1 MSLIKW
7 LKRPFPLWL
16 LVLAVIVTASIVS
29 SAIIL
34 PNVLIHKPDFVI
46 QSNPPS
52 KVILAG
58 PGNGGSVNITFN
70 SVNSFAGVL
79 SATVRSPTGLTAS
92 LSGPNPD
99 NFPLAT
105 EQIFVLNLN
114 ALTPGNFTVSVT
126 GSSSTF
132 SHSINV
138 VVVAQSVSLYFRPGD
153 LTLPPGFKGNETI
166 GMTSLNGLA
175 GNLAL
180 TATVPTTF
188 NPNTLTATSV
198 PSTLRLDSG
207 RSVESTIVVNVGAD
221 QSCGY
226 QCVYAQDTDVQIS
239 VAVIGQT
246 GSFSGSFRVLINE
259 SLTMT
264 GVTFS
269 SSTGANLTARNV
281 GPSTITLFN
290 YTVTNQAGS
299 QYVFPYDLQTLGS
312 GIALGSAGTAII
324 LIGSSCSQCSIRG
337 TAYTFVT
344 GQTYVTTIESARGNT
359 FSFMVTG

>member
-1 MSLIKW
+1 
-7 LKRPFPLWL
+7 L
-16 LVLAVIVTASIVS
+16 LVLAVILTASIVS

-34 PNVLIHKPDFVI
+34 PNILIHKPDFVI

-52 KVILAG
+52 KIILAG

-70 SVNSFAGVL
+70 SINNFAGVL
-79 SATVRSPTGLTAS
+79 SSTVKSPTGLTAS

-99 NFPLAT
+99 NFPLAH
-105 EQIFVLNLN
+105 EQIFLLNLN
-114 ALTPGNFTVSVT
+114 ALTPGNYTVAVT
-126 GSSSTF
+126 GSSGTI

-138 VVVAQSVSLYFRPGD
+138 VVVAQGLSLNFGPGN
-153 LTLPPGFKGNETI
+153 LTLPPGTKGDETI
-166 GMTSLNGLA
+166 GMASLNGLF
-175 GNLAL
+175 GDLAL
-180 TATVPTTF
+180 TATVPATF
-188 NPNTLTATSV
+188 NPNTVTATFV

-207 RSVESTIVVNVGAD
+207 RIVESTVLVNVGVD

-239 VAVIGQT
+239 VGVIGQT

-264 GVTFS
+264 SVTFPS
-269 SSTGANLTARNV
+269 NMQANITAQNV
-281 GPSTITLFN
+281 GPSIITLFN

-299 QYVFPYDLQTLGS
+299 QYVFPYELQTLGS
-312 GIALGSAGTAII
+312 GIAPGSAGTARI

-337 TAYTFVT
+337 TAYTFVI
-344 GQTYVTTIESARGNT
+344 GQTYVITIESARGNP
-359 FSFMVTG
+359 FSFAVTG